1 MSECAASEG
10 VGYPFHEDCR
20 EKLSPD
26 TVISLVYIDTLLPCW
41 CAATMKG
48 IVILKNLLSE
58 EELNAL
64 GRDCSQAS
72 RHFVTH
78 EQFAETSCGE

>member
-1 MSECAASEG
+1 
-10 VGYPFHEDCR
+10 
-20 EKLSPD
+20 
-26 TVISLVYIDTLLPCW
+26 
-41 CAATMKG
+41 MKG

-78 EQFAETSCGE
+78 EQFAETSCGEKINDLLML